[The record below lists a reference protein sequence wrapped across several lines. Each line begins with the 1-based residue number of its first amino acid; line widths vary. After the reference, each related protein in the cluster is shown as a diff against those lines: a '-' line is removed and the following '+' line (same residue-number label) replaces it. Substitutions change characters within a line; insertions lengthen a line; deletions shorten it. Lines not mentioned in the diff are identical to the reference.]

1 MALNKLH
8 TSQISN
14 TSATD
19 GQVLQ
24 YVAANTRVEFVTL
37 LQGEDTLNVTF
48 TPSVKHA
55 RLSMSGNESLT
66 AAAWQKVDNLTV
78 LDVDTSTGNAL
89 SDASN
94 AKLTVPAGVSKVRVT
109 AGLETTDVAGQVIAE
124 IYHYNSSDAL
134 QTTRTAKNDTDTSGG
149 DTTVAY
155 TSIVNV
161 SEGDYF
167 ELYAFGQDAGTIEAS
182 KYTFLEIEVLEGSL
196 LNSTVGSAISESALA
211 NVGIA
216 SAGGLTGANTNIN
229 TVQSNAAAFASYANS
244 TFGTSA
250 DPIQSNLA
258 AFASYA
264 NSTFG
269 TSADPIQSNLTAFG
283 TYANSTFST
292 HTLVTA
298 NINSVVHGIT
308 GANAT
313 ITANK
318 TILNTFGTYANSTFA
333 SGNIGLVQSNLDAYS
348 TYANSNFL
356 TTAAANVGASNY
368 PVDATTNAFTMT
380 QSVSNVNNILVF
392 MDGLVQSPDTYVVSG
407 TTLTISNSSPLPAGV
422 NVDVRYLQF
431 VFPGE
436 IDGGDI

>member
-55 RLSMSGNESLT
+55 RLSMSGDESLT
-66 AAAWQKVDNLTV
+66 SASWQKVDNLTV

-229 TVQSNAAAFASYANS
+229 IVQGNA
-244 TFGTSA
+244 
-250 DPIQSNLA
+250 A